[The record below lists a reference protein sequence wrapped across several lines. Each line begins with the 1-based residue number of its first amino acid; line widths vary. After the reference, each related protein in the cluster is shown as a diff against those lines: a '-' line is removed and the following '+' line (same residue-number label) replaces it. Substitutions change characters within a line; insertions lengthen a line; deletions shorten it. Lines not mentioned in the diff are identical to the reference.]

1 MKHTGKAVKRMIPH
15 MDRHGRNMSYYR
27 EVFWLQDPQTQFEL
41 YMSGAAPKMNMM
53 DVRKVPLRDSKGDP
67 RRFFNRFKMRS
78 VMYAT
83 HLSPRGTRVPPTDIV
98 EEAEDAKEDAKKQA
112 DEKKAEAAA
121 KLEAKKRKKMKKK
134 ESEKATAAI
143 TGKTKAKAN
152 VNASANATANTNAN
166 PDALPFFA
174 TPDSYITMQKVR
186 VRPRPVTTT
195 ARPQQRQEQQP
206 QGQIHRPPQHAQPQP
221 RLSTHPE
228 PQLKRQ
234 TRQPEVVRP
243 QMQRPQ
249 GHQSVSTSA
258 PATRQSYPAHGGL
271 RPASQGQGQGQARVR
286 QSAVV
291 VPVMGQR
298 ASRGTGR
305 RVAGQSVAGS
315 EAGSSSRW

>member
-15 MDRHGRNMSYYR
+15 MDRNGRNMSYYR

-41 YMSGAAPKMNMM
+41 YMAGAAPKMNMM
-53 DVRKVPLRDSKGDP
+53 EVRKVPLRDSIGDP
-67 RRFFNRFKMRS
+67 RRFFHRFKLSS

-134 ESEKATAAI
+134 ESENATAAT
-143 TGKTKAKAN
+143 TGKTKAKAK

-195 ARPQQRQEQQP
+195 ARPQQHQEQQP
-206 QGQIHRPPQHAQPQP
+206 QGQIHRPAQHAQPQP
-221 RLSTHPE
+221 RFSTQPP
-228 PQLKRQ
+228 PQRQ
-234 TRQPEVVRP
+234 THQPEVVRP
-243 QMQRPQ
+243 QIQQRPQ
-249 GHQSVSTSA
+249 GHQPVSASTA
-258 PATRQSYPAHGGL
+258 ATRQSYPVHGAGL
-271 RPASQGQGQGQARVR
+271 RPASQGQAQGQ
-286 QSAVV
+286 
-291 VPVMGQR
+291 
-298 ASRGTGR
+298 T

-315 EAGSSSRW
+315 EAGSSSRR